1 MPDPN
6 FMNALQQGANDDA
19 NSIMRAAVENLA
31 ALNRLF
37 AAFLGVKGIA
47 GSFTLAAAASLVV
60 PQALVTAS
68 SFIFLSPAN
77 ASAATLQGSAKC
89 LYVAP
94 ADYVAGVSFTVRTA
108 DATNAASGEVFRY
121 LLVNLT

>member
-68 SFIFLSPAN
+68 SFIFLQPTN
-77 ASAATLQGSAKC
+77 AAAATLQGSNEC
-89 LYVAP
+89 LYISAKS
-94 ADYVAGVSFTVRTA
+94 AGVSFTVATA
-108 DATNAASGEVFRY
+108 AGTAATGGETFDY
-121 LLVNLT
+121 LLINLT